1 MSAGITRIHGT
12 VAAPSQRPSTLSF
25 YKLSFAATLA
35 SEVGV
40 VNGAIDQIVRA
51 CSEFATVGMVGT
63 VQNLG
68 TGAGRDLLIALED
81 TGVDSNSVSG
91 LGKGSASDATTYA
104 STALALQARI
114 QALGASVGP
123 NTKDLT
129 GATVAAWT
137 F

>member
-1 MSAGITRIHGT
+1 MSAGITRVHGT

-25 YKLSFAATLA
+25 YKISFAATVA

-40 VNGAIDQIVRA
+40 LDGAIDQVVRA

-81 TGVDSNSVSG
+81 TGVDSLSPSG
-91 LGKGSASDATTYA
+91 LGKGSASDTTTYA
-104 STALALQARI
+104 TTAAALEARI
-114 QALGASVGP
+114 QDLGTVNG
-123 NTKDLT
+123 KDLS
-129 GATVAAWT
+129 AASVAAWT